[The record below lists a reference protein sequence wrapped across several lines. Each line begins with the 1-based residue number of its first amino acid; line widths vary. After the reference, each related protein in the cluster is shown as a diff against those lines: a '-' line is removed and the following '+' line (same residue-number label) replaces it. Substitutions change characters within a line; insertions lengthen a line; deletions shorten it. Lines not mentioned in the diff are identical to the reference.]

1 MCHLGGA
8 TPTCCTEG
16 RKKCR
21 LALNGRDAAPDVVER
36 RRALTAATDQRLTA
50 ACAAANPADCCA
62 QIGLCEK
69 RERRHPWRDNEG

>member
-1 MCHLGGA
+1 M
-8 TPTCCTEG
+8 TW
-16 RKKCR
+16 KS
-21 LALNGRDAAPDVVER
+21 GRDAAPDVVQR
-36 RRALTAATDQRLTA
+36 RRELTAATDQRLTA